1 MTEIILVHGM
11 NADADSWG
19 EVPRLLADAVKGNV
33 TSVPLPGH
41 DKQIDT
47 SNLLKLF
54 ALLLISG
61 GKYVSGLSMA
71 DYVSSV
77 VERFPGGTDR
87 DVVLVGHS
95 MGGAVISEVA
105 RQYPERIS
113 KLVYV
118 AAMLPNEG
126 QSPASIIQ
134 WIKASGF
141 SSPQQTWED
150 FEPHF
155 GQMKLV
161 YQPEEPLTSEFSRT
175 AEFEALPKLYIR
187 CSEDDVIPVELQDA
201 MVQAYTDVV
210 LEPLESSHFPQFALP
225 EKLSG
230 VIAKFLKS

>member
-19 EVPRLLADAVKGNV
+19 AVPGLLADAVKGNV

-41 DKQIDT
+41 DKPIDT
-47 SNLLKLF
+47 SNLFKLF

-118 AAMLPNEG
+118 AAMLPYEG

-141 SSPQQTWED
+141 SSPQRR
-150 FEPHF
+150 
-155 GQMKLV
+155 GK
-161 YQPEEPLTSEFSRT
+161 
-175 AEFEALPKLYIR
+175 I
-187 CSEDDVIPVELQDA
+187 
-201 MVQAYTDVV
+201 
-210 LEPLESSHFPQFALP
+210 SSHI
-225 EKLSG
+225 S
-230 VIAKFLKS
+230 VR